1 MSTFVYKGD
10 LAACFF
16 DTKIQI
22 FSFCAYPLD
31 KKENVIYFGL

>member
-22 FSFCAYPLD
+22 FSFLRLPSRQ
-31 KKENVIYFGL
+31 KKKM